1 MNKEEL
7 VKLVESLG
15 LLTGEY
21 YILGGGSLVLFGIK
35 ETTSDLDL
43 CVSEE
48 QFNVLKEKYKLK
60 EEDKNECGFY
70 HITDLIEVV
79 PNKKENF
86 QVDND
91 DGYDVEPIRKILEFK
106 LKRNAPKDQ
115 VHIKKIKKYLEEHK
129 N

>member
-7 VKLVESLG
+7 LKLVESLG
-15 LLTGEY
+15 LKTGEY

-86 QVDND
+86 QVDNV